1 MSLPLG
7 WTAPPQKHINSYVKK
22 IRAGLIT
29 ENAALKSLVTYTLA
43 LANKNL
49 MNPKIRA
56 KLAKEYK
63 NKYFSTSRKSHSYT
77 KKLPSGR
84 VVTVRV
90 SFKNKSR

>member
-1 MSLPLG
+1 MSLPIG

-22 IRAGLIT
+22 VREGVIS

-43 LANKNL
+43 LTNKNL
-49 MNPKIRA
+49 RNPKIRA
-56 KLAKEYK
+56 NLAKDYRH
-63 NKYFSTSRKSHSYT
+63 KYFQTKKSHSYT

-84 VVTVRV
+84 VITVRL